1 VGKGDSCLTLTS
13 GGCNAINM
21 CLQGAT
27 SVTAVDCNPAQS
39 ALLEMKAI
47 AIRWVLDY
55 STACSCLCCMPL
67 QLRNLTLQACG
78 TSQVLLAGQVL
89 VRWCR
94 LAYPGVLS

>member
-1 VGKGDSCLTLTS
+1 VVTAGHAVYDTSAAVQVLRVGKGDACLTLTS

-47 AIRWVLDY
+47 AIRCATH
-55 STACSCLCCMPL
+55 STFCCWHVPRYGAPL
-67 QLRNLTLQACG
+67 PAWSFVMQ
-78 TSQVLLAGQVL
+78 
-89 VRWCR
+89 
-94 LAYPGVLS
+94 